1 MLEKLKI
8 ISRNSALAMWQA
20 NHVKELLVQNYPDL
34 SVEIIGITTAGDRI
48 LDKSLDKIGG
58 KGLFI
63 KELEQQLL
71 DGTAD
76 IAVHSLKDLPANLP
90 EGFTL
95 AAVLDRENPFDA
107 LVSNHYSTL
116 DSLPDGGII
125 GTSSARRMAILR
137 RYYPHLQIKMLRG
150 NLQTRITKLDNDEY
164 DAIILAVAGLKRL
177 GLDGRIRQILP
188 EEEFIPAIGQ
198 GVLGIEICNSR
209 SDLQELLRPLHDIN
223 SAAMIGAERE
233 MGRYLNASC
242 NIPLAGFAKIVDGKL
257 KLNALLADSRQHCYL
272 AASASGDIGDF
283 INIGQT
289 CARKLIQDGAL
300 TVIERL
306 KSITE

>member
-1 MLEKLKI
+1 MLKHLRI

-20 NHVKELLVQNYPDL
+20 NHVRNLLITNYHGL
-34 SVEIIGITTAGDRI
+34 TVEIIGITTAGDRI

-90 EGFTL
+90 DGFTL
-95 AAVLDRENPFDA
+95 AAVLARENPYDA
-107 LVSNHYSTL
+107 LVSNNYSSL
-116 DSLPDGGII
+116 DELPEGGVV

-137 RYYPHLQIKMLRG
+137 RDYPQLVIKMLRG
-150 NLQTRITKLDNDEY
+150 NLQTRIGKLDSGEY

-177 GLDGRIRQILP
+177 GLHERIRQILP
-188 EEEFIPAIGQ
+188 AEQFIPAIGQ
-198 GVLGIEICNSR
+198 GVLGIEINSER
-209 SDLQELLRPLHDIN
+209 HELIEFLRPLHDSN

-242 NIPLAGFAKIVDGKL
+242 NIPLAGFAWIEAGKL
-257 KLNALLADSRQHCYL
+257 TLTALLADSQRGIYL
-272 AASASGDIGDF
+272 SASAAGGADDYIQ
-283 INIGQT
+283 IGQA
-289 CARKLIQDGAL
+289 CAKQLINDGAL
-300 TVIERL
+300 EVIEHL
-306 KSITE
+306 KSVTV